1 MAEKV
6 IGLRIQLNGFNGVVT
21 SIKQLEEEL
30 RKAKE
35 DLTQLEIGGNNF
47 KTLQGEISR
56 TETKLLGLRKAS
68 EGIGLE
74 KQLEGYGK
82 LAGGI
87 TSSFAAA
94 QSAVALFGN
103 ESTVVAEAAAQA
115 QNLLTLALAARG
127 IQEVAVGAE
136 IVARTVAEKAATAA
150 TLTTNTALKVLYTT
164 IAANP
169 IGALV
174 TAIGLLVGAVI
185 AFNSQTKETIKV
197 EKELGKVT
205 SDEASKLQVYGRILT
220 DTNSTNRQRKEV
232 IEELKKT
239 YPGFNALIGAEN
251 RLNEDGIK
259 WITAKSKALVLEAQT
274 KLIVQKIAENNNKI
288 IAEENKTVEE
298 SVTGWQKF
306 TNILLGASAGYG
318 ILGTQ
323 VLNAKDAAKNT
334 QKATADLNKEN
345 EQWYNA
351 LKKIFESTSLVDDTL
366 DPINTKLKTQA
377 QTEAD
382 LAKNTNEAAKATDA
396 QVASQKRLEGQL
408 SLTEQA
414 YQTTLERIKE
424 LVNISSI
431 KVDAPEIIKQ
441 LEDIVSARKALVP
454 DTIVDVFDKLGIT
467 IKTFNGQILGLY
479 NTASKGN
486 KELKT
491 LGSQLGDTVG
501 VLSDEFGTFY
511 DKVREDLSIKS
522 LSQSVI
528 DFGATVD
535 TVLNQAA
542 EKFKSGEI
550 TKEAFDA
557 FRGITDQYRKFN
569 ELIQST
575 PGVEKIFNQKSLQE
589 FLEVQ
594 RQIGVATGVIK
605 YEYDDVTGI
614 ISEVNKEGIDYA
626 ATVKLQNDQIK
637 QYTEGLVQ
645 YYTSQYD
652 ETTKVF
658 NQSVDLTNL
667 TKEQR
672 KELKEAAAE
681 GGTKIQEVILQIS
694 QTQAQGL
701 KTLVQTIVEEETNI
715 RDFLF
720 KAQELA
726 AQARALDAVSI
737 KEGLLNN
744 LKLVYDVT
752 QQENKIVIDT
762 KKTQAQQL
770 IALENDLKT
779 KGIDISKLTEEE
791 KLKILK
797 YYLDEQVKATSEAE
811 TKKQEQFKKTLDNLN
826 LALQTISKALSDVA
840 SLVAQSFQ
848 IELDTLEYRY
858 QTAMGN
864 IVGDTE
870 EANQKRIET
879 EKAYQ
884 AEKAQIER
892 KAQLASLKFTL
903 ASALASGAQAVV
915 AALALAPPASFI
927 IAGINAGI
935 TAVQVGLIQTQIND
949 LQSRPLRRGGLLQGG
964 GLVSG
969 PSHEQGG
976 VYAGGGYTL
985 EGNEAVINRQSTL
998 QYSGLLSQI
1007 NQSGGGRPI
1016 VVQSAM
1022 DSRLVEALAKQ
1033 KSEPIR
1039 AYVVEQDITR
1049 AQTINR
1055 RLEQLASF

>member
-127 IQEVAVGAE
+127 VQEVAVGAE

-150 TLTTNTALKVLYTT
+150 TLTTNTALKTLYTT

-288 IAEENKTVEE
+288 LLEENKTVEE

-306 TNILLGASAGYG
+306 TNVLLGSTSAYG
-318 ILGTQ
+318 ALGTQ

-351 LKKIFESTSLVDDTL
+351 LKKIFESSSVVDDTL

-377 QTEAD
+377 QIEAD

-408 SLTEQA
+408 SLTEEA
-414 YQTTLERIKE
+414 YKTTLERIKE
-424 LVNISSI
+424 LVNISAI
-431 KVDAPEIIKQ
+431 KVDAPQIIKQ

-454 DTIVDVFDKLGIT
+454 DTLVDAFKKLG
-467 IKTFNGQILGLY
+467 FNIEIVGGSVKSLTDDVINLRDNFGNFYDYAREELSIQVLEQDVVSFGL
-479 NTASKGN
+479 
-486 KELKT
+486 
-491 LGSQLGDTVG
+491 TVG
-501 VLSDEFGTFY
+501 N
-511 DKVREDLSIKS
+511 I
-522 LSQSVI
+522 
-528 DFGATVD
+528 
-535 TVLNQAA
+535 LNQAGTM
-542 EKFKSGEI
+542 FSTGLI
-550 TKEAFDA
+550 TKEAF
-557 FRGITDQYRKFN
+557 GSIVKITDQYKALNKVIKEIPGLEKILGAN
-569 ELIQST
+569 ELKDFLQTQRNVALAMGDIQYEMDATNSVIT
-575 PGVEKIFNQKSLQE
+575 KVDNSLINYAGEIQKQDEL
-589 FLEVQ
+589 L
-594 RQIGVATGVIK
+594 K
-605 YEYDDVTGI
+605 
-614 ISEVNKEGIDYA
+614 K
-626 ATVKLQNDQIK
+626 
-637 QYTEGLVQ
+637 YTENITK
-645 YYTSQYD
+645 YYTDQYD
-652 ETTKVF
+652 ATAKAWKSSADF
-658 NQSVDLTNL
+658 SSL

-672 KELKEAAAE
+672 KDLEESAKLGADAVKRLIEQIAKESAL
-681 GGTKIQEVILQIS
+681 GFKQI
-694 QTQAQGL
+694 TN
-701 KTLVQTIVEEETNI
+701 TIIEEENQI
-715 RDFLF
+715 RGFLF
-720 KAQELA
+720 QSQQLKAD
-726 AQARALDAVSI
+726 ARALDAVSI

-752 QQENKIVIDT
+752 QRENKIVIDS

-770 IALENDLKT
+770 VSLENDLKK

-858 QTAMGN
+858 QTAMEN

-915 AALALAPPASFI
+915 AALALPPPASFI

-1007 NQSGGGRPI
+1007 NESGGGRPI

>member
-56 TETKLLGLRKAS
+56 TESKLIGLRKAS

-94 QSAVALFGN
+94 QAAVALFGN
-103 ESTVVAEAAAQA
+103 ESTLVAEAAAQA
-115 QNLLTLALAARG
+115 QNILTLALSARG

-136 IVARTVAEKAATAA
+136 IVARTIAEKAATAA

-174 TAIGLLVGAVI
+174 VAIGLLIAAVV
-185 AFNSQTKETIKV
+185 AFSSETKQAINV
-197 EKELGKVT
+197 QKELGKVT
-205 SDEASKLQVYGRILT
+205 SDEASKLKVYGRILT
-220 DTNSTNRQRKEV
+220 DVNSTNRQRKEV
-232 IEELKKT
+232 IDELKKT
-239 YPGFNALIGAEN
+239 YPGFNALIDKEN

-259 WITAKSKALVLEAQT
+259 FINEKSKALVLEAQT
-274 KLIVQKIAENNNKI
+274 KLIVQKIAENNTKI
-288 IAEENKTVEE
+288 ILEENKSVEE
-298 SVTGWQKF
+298 SITGWQKF
-306 TNILLGASAGYG
+306 TNTLLGASTGYG
-318 ILGTQ
+318 VYGTML
-323 VLNAKDAAKNT
+323 LNVQDAVKNT
-334 QKATADLNKEN
+334 DKATADLNKEN
-345 EQWYNA
+345 EQWYKA
-351 LKKIFESTSLVDDTL
+351 LTKIFESSSLVDDTL
-366 DPINTKLKTQA
+366 DPLNNKLKTQA
-377 QTEAD
+377 QIEAD

-408 SLTEQA
+408 TLTEES
-414 YQTTLERIKE
+414 YKTTLETIKE
-424 LVNISSI
+424 LVNLSSI
-431 KVDAPEIIKQ
+431 KVDAPQIIKQ

-454 DTIVDVFDKLGIT
+454 VTLIDAFKKLG
-467 IKTFNGQILGLY
+467 FNIEIVGGSVKSLTDDVINLRDNFGNFYDYAREELSIQVLEQDIVSFGL
-479 NTASKGN
+479 
-486 KELKT
+486 
-491 LGSQLGDTVG
+491 TVG
-501 VLSDEFGTFY
+501 N
-511 DKVREDLSIKS
+511 I
-522 LSQSVI
+522 
-528 DFGATVD
+528 
-535 TVLNQAA
+535 LNQASTM
-542 EKFKSGEI
+542 FSTGLI
-550 TKEAFDA
+550 TKEAFGA
-557 FRGITDQYRKFN
+557 IVEITDQYKVLNKVIKEIPGLEKILGAN
-569 ELIQST
+569 ELKDFLQTQRNIALSMGDIQYEMDATNSVIT
-575 PGVEKIFNQKSLQE
+575 KVDNSLINYAGEIQKQDEL
-589 FLEVQ
+589 L
-594 RQIGVATGVIK
+594 RK
-605 YEYDDVTGI
+605 
-614 ISEVNKEGIDYA
+614 
-626 ATVKLQNDQIK
+626 
-637 QYTEGLVQ
+637 YTENITK
-645 YYTSQYD
+645 YYTDQYD
-652 ETTKVF
+652 ATQGAFKSSADF
-658 NQSVDLTNL
+658 SKL

-672 KELKEAAAE
+672 TDLLEAGKTSAEAVKVIIEQIAKESAL
-681 GGTKIQEVILQIS
+681 GFQKI
-694 QTQAQGL
+694 T
-701 KTLVQTIVEEETNI
+701 TTIIEEENQI
-715 RDFLF
+715 RAFLF
-720 KAQELA
+720 QSQQLKAE
-726 AQARALDAVSI
+726 ARALDAVSI

-752 QQENKIVIDT
+752 QRENKIVIDA
-762 KKTQAQQL
+762 KKTQAEQL
-770 IALENDLKT
+770 ISLENDLKT
-779 KGIDISKLTEEE
+779 KGIDISKLSEEE
-791 KLKILK
+791 KLKVLK
-797 YYLDEQVKATSEAE
+797 YYLDEQIKATSVAE
-811 TKKQEQFKKTLDNLN
+811 TKKQEQYKKTLDNLT
-826 LALQTISKALSDVA
+826 LALQTISKAISDIA
-840 SLVAQSFQ
+840 SLVAQSAQ
-848 IELDTLEYRY
+848 IELDALEYRY
-858 QTAMGN
+858 QNAMEN

-884 AEKAQIER
+884 SEKAQIER
-892 KAQLASLKFTL
+892 KAQLASLKFSL
-903 ASALASGAQAVV
+903 AAALASGAQAIV
-915 AALALAPPASFI
+915 AALALPPPASFI

-964 GLVSG
+964 GMVSG

-1016 VVQSAM
+1016 MVQSAM

>member
-56 TETKLLGLRKAS
+56 TESKLIGLRKAS

-94 QSAVALFGN
+94 QAAVALFGN
-103 ESTVVAEAAAQA
+103 ESTLVAEAAAQA
-115 QNLLTLALAARG
+115 QNILTLALSARG

-136 IVARTVAEKAATAA
+136 IVARTIAEKAATAA
-150 TLTTNTALKVLYTT
+150 TLTTTTALKVLYTT

-174 TAIGLLVGAVI
+174 VAIGLLIGAVI
-185 AFNSQTKETIKV
+185 AFSSETKQAINV
-197 EKELGKVT
+197 QKELGKVT
-205 SDEASKLQVYGRILT
+205 SDEASKLKVYGRILT
-220 DTNSTNRQRKEV
+220 DVNSTNRQRKEV
-232 IEELKKT
+232 IDELKKT
-239 YPGFNALIGAEN
+239 YPGFNALIDKEN

-259 WITAKSKALVLEAQT
+259 FINEKSKALVLEAQT
-274 KLIVQKIAENNNKI
+274 KLIVQKIAENNTKI
-288 IAEENKTVEE
+288 ILEENKSVEE
-298 SVTGWQKF
+298 SITGWQKF
-306 TNILLGASAGYG
+306 TNTLLGASTGYG
-318 ILGTQ
+318 VYGTML
-323 VLNAKDAAKNT
+323 LNVQDAVKNT
-334 QKATADLNKEN
+334 DKATADLNKEN
-345 EQWYNA
+345 EQWYKA
-351 LKKIFESTSLVDDTL
+351 LTKIFESSSLVDDTL
-366 DPINTKLKTQA
+366 DPLNNKLKTQA
-377 QTEAD
+377 QIEAD

-408 SLTEQA
+408 TLTEES
-414 YQTTLERIKE
+414 YKTTLETIKE
-424 LVNISSI
+424 LVNLSSI
-431 KVDAPEIIKQ
+431 KVDAPQIIKQ

-454 DTIVDVFDKLGIT
+454 DTLIDAFKKLG
-467 IKTFNGQILGLY
+467 FNIEIVGGSVKSLTDDVINLRDNFGNFYDYAREELSIQVLEQDIVSFGL
-479 NTASKGN
+479 
-486 KELKT
+486 
-491 LGSQLGDTVG
+491 TVG
-501 VLSDEFGTFY
+501 N
-511 DKVREDLSIKS
+511 I
-522 LSQSVI
+522 
-528 DFGATVD
+528 
-535 TVLNQAA
+535 LNQASTM
-542 EKFKSGEI
+542 FSTGLI
-550 TKEAFDA
+550 TKEAFGA
-557 FRGITDQYRKFN
+557 IVEITDQYKVLNKVIKEIPGLEKILGAN
-569 ELIQST
+569 ELKDFLQTQRNIALSMGDIQYEMDATNSVIT
-575 PGVEKIFNQKSLQE
+575 KVDNSLINYAGEIQKQDEL
-589 FLEVQ
+589 L
-594 RQIGVATGVIK
+594 RK
-605 YEYDDVTGI
+605 
-614 ISEVNKEGIDYA
+614 
-626 ATVKLQNDQIK
+626 
-637 QYTEGLVQ
+637 YTENITK
-645 YYTSQYD
+645 YYTEQYD
-652 ETTKVF
+652 ETQKAF
-658 NQSVDLTNL
+658 KSSADFSKL

-672 KELKEAAAE
+672 TDLLEAGKTSAEAVKATIEQIAKESAL
-681 GGTKIQEVILQIS
+681 GFQKI
-694 QTQAQGL
+694 T
-701 KTLVQTIVEEETNI
+701 TTIIEEENQI
-715 RDFLF
+715 RAFLYQSQQL
-720 KAQELA
+720 KAD
-726 AQARALDAVSI
+726 ARALDALSI

-752 QQENKIVIDT
+752 QKENKIVIDA
-762 KKTQAQQL
+762 KKTQAEQL
-770 IALENDLKT
+770 ISLENDLKT
-779 KGIDISKLTEEE
+779 KGIDISKLSEEE
-791 KLKILK
+791 KLKVLK
-797 YYLDEQVKATSEAE
+797 YYLDEQIKATSVAE
-811 TKKQEQFKKTLDNLN
+811 TKKQEQYKKTLDNLT
-826 LALQTISKALSDVA
+826 LALQTISKAISDIA
-840 SLVAQSFQ
+840 SLVAQSAQ
-848 IELDTLEYRY
+848 IELDALEYRY
-858 QTAMGN
+858 QNAMEN

-884 AEKAQIER
+884 SEKAQIER
-892 KAQLASLKFTL
+892 KAQLASLKFSL
-903 ASALASGAQAVV
+903 AAALASGAQAIV
-915 AALALAPPASFI
+915 AALALPPPASFI

-964 GLVSG
+964 GMVSG

-1016 VVQSAM
+1016 MVQSAM

>member
-30 RKAKE
+30 KKAKE
-35 DLTQLEIGGNNF
+35 DLNQLEIGSNNF
-47 KTLQGEISR
+47 KSLQGEISR
-56 TETKLLGLRKAS
+56 TEGKLLGLKKAS

-94 QSAVALFGN
+94 QAAVALFGN
-103 ESTVVAEAAAQA
+103 ESTLVAEAAAQA

-127 IQEVAVGAE
+127 VQEVAVGAE

-150 TLTTNTALKVLYTT
+150 TLTTNTALKALYTT

-174 TAIGLLVGAVI
+174 VAIGLLIAAVV
-185 AFNSQTKETIKV
+185 AFSSETKEAINV
-197 EKELGKVT
+197 QKELGKVT
-205 SDEASKLQVYGRILT
+205 SDEASKLKVYGRILT
-220 DTNSTNRQRKEV
+220 DVNSTNRQRKEV
-232 IEELKKT
+232 IDELKKT
-239 YPGFNALIGAEN
+239 YPGFNALIDKEN
-251 RLNEDGIK
+251 RLNEDGKKFLDAKIK
-259 WITAKSKALVLEAQT
+259 SLVLEAQT
-274 KLIVQKIAENNNKI
+274 KLIVQKIAENSNKI
-288 IAEENKTVEE
+288 LLEENKTVEE

-306 TNILLGASAGYG
+306 TNVLLGGTSAYG
-318 ILGTQ
+318 VIGTQ
-323 VLNAKDAAKNT
+323 ILNAKDAAKNT

-345 EQWYNA
+345 EEWYKA
-351 LKKIFESTSLVDDTL
+351 LTKIFESSSLVDDTL
-366 DPINTKLKTQA
+366 DPINAKLKAQA
-377 QTEAD
+377 QAEAD

-408 SLTEQA
+408 SLTEQS
-414 YQTTLERIKE
+414 YKTTLETIKE

-431 KVDAPEIIKQ
+431 KVDAPQIIKQ

-454 DTIVDVFDKLGIT
+454 DTLIDAFKKLG
-467 IKTFNGQILGLY
+467 FNI
-479 NTASKGN
+479 
-486 KELKT
+486 EI
-491 LGSQLGDTVG
+491 VG
-501 VLSDEFGTFY
+501 G
-511 DKVREDLSIKS
+511 SIKS
-522 LSQSVI
+522 LTDDVI
-528 DFGATVD
+528 NLRDNFGNFYDYAREELSIQVLEQDVVDFGFTVGNI
-535 TVLNQAA
+535 LNQAS
-542 EKFKSGEI
+542 EMFSTGLI
-550 TKEAFDA
+550 TKEAFGA
-557 FRGITDQYRKFN
+557 IVEITDQYKVLNKVIKEIPGLEEILGAN
-569 ELIQST
+569 ELKDFLQTQRNIALAMGDIQYEMDATNSVIT
-575 PGVEKIFNQKSLQE
+575 KVDNSLINYAGEIEKQDKL
-589 FLEVQ
+589 L
-594 RQIGVATGVIK
+594 GK
-605 YEYDDVTGI
+605 YIENITKY
-614 ISEVNKEGIDYA
+614 Y
-626 ATVKLQNDQIK
+626 NDQ
-637 QYTEGLVQ
+637 
-645 YYTSQYD
+645 YD
-652 ETTKVF
+652 ATQGAFKSSADF
-658 NQSVDLTNL
+658 SKL
-667 TKEQR
+667 TKEQTKDLLEAGKTSAEAVKAIIEQIA
-672 KELKEAAAE
+672 KESALGFKQI
-681 GGTKIQEVILQIS
+681 TTTIIQEENEIREFLY
-694 QTQAQGL
+694 QTQQL
-701 KTLVQTIVEEETNI
+701 KAE
-715 RDFLF
+715 
-720 KAQELA
+720 
-726 AQARALDAVSI
+726 ARALDAVSI

-752 QQENKIVIDT
+752 QRENKIVIDA
-762 KKTQAQQL
+762 KKTQAEQL
-770 IALENDLKT
+770 IGLEKDLKT

-797 YYLDEQVKATSEAE
+797 YYLEEQVKSTSAAE
-811 TKKQEQFKKTLDNLN
+811 IKKQEQYKKTLDNLN

-848 IELDTLEYRY
+848 IELDSLEYRY
-858 QTAMGN
+858 QEAMEN
-864 IVGDTE
+864 IVGDTA

-884 AEKAQIER
+884 SEKAQIER

-903 ASALASGAQAVV
+903 ASALASGAQAIV
-915 AALALAPPASFI
+915 AALALPPPASFI
-927 IAGINAGI
+927 IAGVNAGI
-935 TAVQVGLIQTQIND
+935 TAIQVGLIQTQIND

-964 GLVSG
+964 GMVSG

-1016 VVQSAM
+1016 MVQSAM

-1033 KSEPIR
+1033 KTEPIR

>member
-30 RKAKE
+30 RKAKQ
-35 DLTQLEIGGNNF
+35 DLQELEIGSNNF
-47 KTLQGEISR
+47 KSLQGEISR
-56 TETKLLGLRKAS
+56 TESKLIGLRKAS

-94 QSAVALFGN
+94 QAAVSLFGN
-103 ESTVVAEAAAQA
+103 ESTLVSEAAAQA
-115 QNLLTLALAARG
+115 QNVLTLALSARG

-150 TLTTNTALKVLYTT
+150 TLTTNTALKALYTT

-174 TAIGLLVGAVI
+174 VAIGLLIAAVV
-185 AFNSQTKETIKV
+185 AFSSETKQAINV
-197 EKELGKVT
+197 QKELGKVT

-220 DTNSTNRQRKEV
+220 DVNSTNRQRKEV
-232 IEELKKT
+232 IDELKKT
-239 YPGFNALIGAEN
+239 YPGFNALIDKEN

-259 WITAKSKALVLEAQT
+259 FITAKSKALVLEAQT
-274 KLIVQKIAENNNKI
+274 KLIVQKIADNNNKI

-306 TNILLGASAGYG
+306 TNTLLGASSAYG
-318 ILGTQ
+318 SIVTQ
-323 VLNAKDAAKNT
+323 VLNAEDAAKNN

-345 EQWYNA
+345 EEWYKA
-351 LKKIFESTSLVDDTL
+351 LTKIFESSSLVDDTL
-366 DPINTKLKTQA
+366 DPLNAKLKTQA

-408 SLTEQA
+408 SLTEEA
-414 YQTTLERIKE
+414 YKTTLERIKE

-431 KVDAPEIIKQ
+431 KVDAPQIVKQ

-454 DTIVDVFDKLGIT
+454 DTLIDAFKKLG
-467 IKTFNGQILGLY
+467 FNIEIVGGSVKSLTDDVINLKD
-479 NTASKGN
+479 NFGN
-486 KELKT
+486 FYDYAREELS
-491 LGSQLGDTVG
+491 LQVLQQDVVDFGFTVG
-501 VLSDEFGTFY
+501 N
-511 DKVREDLSIKS
+511 I
-522 LSQSVI
+522 
-528 DFGATVD
+528 
-535 TVLNQAA
+535 LNQAS
-542 EKFKSGEI
+542 EMFSKGLI
-550 TKEAFDA
+550 TKEAFGA
-557 FRGITDQYRKFN
+557 IVGITDQYKALNKVIKEIPGLENILGAN
-569 ELIQST
+569 ELKDFLQTQRNVALSMGDIQYEMDATNSVIT
-575 PGVEKIFNQKSLQE
+575 KVDNSLINYAGEIQKQDEL
-589 FLEVQ
+589 L
-594 RQIGVATGVIK
+594 RK
-605 YEYDDVTGI
+605 
-614 ISEVNKEGIDYA
+614 
-626 ATVKLQNDQIK
+626 
-637 QYTEGLVQ
+637 YTENITK
-645 YYTSQYD
+645 YYTDQYD
-652 ETTKVF
+652 ATTKAF
-658 NQSVDLTNL
+658 KSSADFSKL

-672 KELKEAAAE
+672 TDLLEAGKTSAEAVKAIIEQIAKESALGFK
-681 GGTKIQEVILQIS
+681 KI
-694 QTQAQGL
+694 T
-701 KTLVQTIVEEETNI
+701 TTIIEEENQI
-715 RDFLF
+715 RAFLYQSQQL
-720 KAQELA
+720 KAE
-726 AQARALDAVSI
+726 ARALDAVSI

-752 QQENKIVIDT
+752 QRENKIVIDS

-770 IALENDLKT
+770 VSLENDLKK

-797 YYLDEQVKATSEAE
+797 YYLEEQVKATSDAE

-826 LALQTISKALSDVA
+826 LALQTISKAISDIA
-840 SLVAQSFQ
+840 SLVAQSAQ
-848 IELDTLEYRY
+848 IELDALEYRY
-858 QTAMGN
+858 QTAMEN

-892 KAQLASLKFTL
+892 KAQLASLKFSL
-903 ASALASGAQAVV
+903 AAALASGAQAIV
-915 AALALAPPASFI
+915 AALALPPPASFI

-964 GLVSG
+964 GMVSG

-1016 VVQSAM
+1016 MVQSAM

-1033 KSEPIR
+1033 KTEPIR

>member
-6 IGLRIQLNGFNGVVT
+6 IGLRIQLNGFNGVIT

-30 RKAKE
+30 VKAKQ
-35 DLTQLEIGGNNF
+35 DLNELEIGSNNF

-56 TETKLLGLRKAS
+56 TETKLQGLRKAS

-94 QSAVALFGN
+94 QAAVALFGN
-103 ESTVVAEAAAQA
+103 ESTLVAEAAAQA

-127 IQEVAVGAE
+127 IQEVAVGAQ

-150 TLTTNTALKVLYTT
+150 TLTTNTALKALYTT

-185 AFNSQTKETIKV
+185 AFSSETKKAINV
-197 EKELGKVT
+197 QKELGKVT
-205 SDEASKLQVYGRILT
+205 SDEASKLKVYGRILT
-220 DTNSTNRQRKEV
+220 DVNSTNRQRKEV
-232 IEELKKT
+232 VDELKKT
-239 YPGFNALIGAEN
+239 YPGFNALIDKEN
-251 RLNEDGIK
+251 RLNEDGKKFLDAKIK
-259 WITAKSKALVLEAQT
+259 SLVLEAQT

-288 IAEENKTVEE
+288 IEEENKTVEE
-298 SVTGWQKF
+298 SITGWQKF
-306 TNILLGASAGYG
+306 TNTLLGGVSVYG
-318 ILGTQ
+318 SYRTAILNGEDAIKNQ
-323 VLNAKDAAKNT
+323 KEAIKDIN
-334 QKATADLNKEN
+334 QEN
-345 EQWYNA
+345 EQWYNS
-351 LKKIFESTSLVDDTL
+351 LKNIFEASGLVDDTL
-366 DPINTKLKTQA
+366 DPINAKLKAQA
-377 QTEAD
+377 QAEAD

-396 QVASQKRLEGQL
+396 QVASQKRLQAQL
-408 SLTEQA
+408 SLVEQT

-431 KVDAPEIIKQ
+431 KVDAPQIIKQ

-467 IKTFNGQILGLY
+467 IRTFNGQIIGLY
-479 NTASKGN
+479 DAASRGN

-491 LGSQLGDTVG
+491 LGSQLGDTVS
-501 VLSDEFGTFY
+501 VLSDEFGIFY

-522 LSQSVI
+522 LSQSVV
-528 DFGATVD
+528 DFGSTVD

-542 EKFKSGEI
+542 EKFKAGEI

-594 RQIGVATGVIK
+594 RKIGVATGVIK
-605 YEYDDVTGI
+605 YEYDNVTGV

-626 ATVKLQNDQIK
+626 ASVKLQNDQIK
-637 QYTEGLVQ
+637 QYTESLVQ

-652 ETTKVF
+652 ATTKSF
-658 NQSVDLTNL
+658 NQTVNLTNL

-672 KELKEAAAE
+672 KELNEAAAE

-701 KTLVQTIVEEETNI
+701 KTLVETIVEEETNI

-720 KAQELA
+720 QAQELA

-737 KEGLLNN
+737 KQGLLNN
-744 LKLVYDVT
+744 LKLVYDAT
-752 QQENKIVIDT
+752 QKENKIIIDA
-762 KKTQAQQL
+762 KKTQSQQL
-770 IALENDLKT
+770 IALENDLKA

-797 YYLDEQVKATSEAE
+797 FYLEEQVKATADAEAL
-811 TKKQEQFKKTLDNLN
+811 KQEEFKKTIDNLN

-848 IELDTLEYRY
+848 IQLDTLEYRY
-858 QTAMGN
+858 QEAMDN

-870 EANQKRIET
+870 EANQKRVET

-892 KAQLASLKFTL
+892 KAQLASLRFTL
-903 ASALASGAQAVV
+903 ASAIAAGAQAIVT
-915 AALALAPPASFI
+915 ALTLPPPASFI
-927 IAGINAGI
+927 IAGLNAGI
-935 TAVQVGLIQTQIND
+935 TAVQVGLIQTQISD
-949 LQSRPLRRGGLLQGG
+949 LQSRPLRRGGLLSMGG
-964 GLVSG
+964 YISG

-985 EGNEAVINRQSTL
+985 EGNESVINRQSTL

-1016 VVQSAM
+1016 VVQSPM

-1033 KSEPIR
+1033 KTEPIR